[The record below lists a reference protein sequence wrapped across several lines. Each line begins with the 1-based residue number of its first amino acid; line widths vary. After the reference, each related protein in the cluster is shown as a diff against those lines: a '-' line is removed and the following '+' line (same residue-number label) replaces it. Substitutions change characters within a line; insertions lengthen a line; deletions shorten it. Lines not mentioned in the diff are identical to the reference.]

1 MDASSTLHS
10 TFVSNYVHEL
20 GSWTLGFRLFC
31 VDRSFREPSHT
42 PTSRAEKTHTVLYW
56 NLRLFTQ
63 FPLLPIKLVVPCHNK
78 LLLNIIPLWWHPSW
92 CLKSPLKRVFRFLRI
107 TLWASAAQ
115 FFCAASVL
123 SRSKTEL
130 GQTCMFHKSLAQH
143 SSVSRLDCFT
153 AFRTGA
159 PCPPVCTFQGLTSD
173 SQNNFTSDLNS
184 LDLILP

>member
-1 MDASSTLHS
+1 MFHHISILAYLTAYAN
-10 TFVSNYVHEL
+10 TGAIYRNMI
-20 GSWTLGFRLFC
+20 C
-31 VDRSFREPSHT
+31 I
-42 PTSRAEKTHTVLYW
+42 W

-123 SRSKTEL
+123 SRSKTDL

-143 SSVSRLDCFT
+143 SSVSHLDCFIDCFT

-159 PCPPVCTFQGLTSD
+159 SCPPVCTFQGLTSD
-173 SQNNFTSDLNS
+173 SQNKITSDLNS

>member
-1 MDASSTLHS
+1 MLIGLSRRKYSLSTLKQANVSPHTHRLHERKKPTRFS
-10 TFVSNYVHEL
+10 TETSVYLHNS
-20 GSWTLGFRLFC
+20 
-31 VDRSFREPSHT
+31 RSFPS
-42 PTSRAEKTHTVLYW
+42 
-56 NLRLFTQ
+56 
-63 FPLLPIKLVVPCHNK
+63 KLVVPCHNK

-107 TLWASAAQ
+107 TLWATTAQ

-123 SRSKTEL
+123 SRSTTEL
-130 GQTCMFHKSLAQH
+130 GQNCMFHKSLAQH